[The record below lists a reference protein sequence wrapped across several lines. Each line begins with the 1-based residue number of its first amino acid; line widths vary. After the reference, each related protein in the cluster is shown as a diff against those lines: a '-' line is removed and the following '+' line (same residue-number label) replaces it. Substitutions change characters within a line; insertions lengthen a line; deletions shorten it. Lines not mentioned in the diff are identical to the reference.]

1 MLRKWL
7 AAGLVAGLL
16 ATVLVV
22 SAAVRLGLLSVAFDR
37 PDTHWFWYAS
47 RAAGISAYLALA
59 ASVLGGLL
67 LSTGLADAWVARA
80 RSVDVHRW
88 LSAVALGL
96 IAGHAL
102 VLVGDPYVGFDALDL
117 VLPFV
122 SAYRPVAV
130 GLGVLAGYAAVVI
143 FGSFWFRRRLGQRG
157 WRRLHYLA
165 FPTLGLVTAHGA
177 LAGTDA
183 GTAWMRLVYLAV
195 TALVLWLTAYRV
207 VLYAAAARRGAA
219 ARAG

>member
-1 MLRKWL
+1 MLRKWF
-7 AAGLVAGLL
+7 AAGLL
-16 ATVLVV
+16 AGLLGTALVV
-22 SAAVRLGLLSVAFDR
+22 SAAVRLGLVSVAFTR

-67 LSTGLADAWVARA
+67 LSTSLADAWIARA
-80 RSVDVHRW
+80 RSVEVHRW

-102 VLVGDPYVGFDALDL
+102 LLLGDPYVRLDVLDL
-117 VLPFV
+117 LLPFV
-122 SAYRPVAV
+122 SAYRPLAV
-130 GLGVLAGYAAVVI
+130 GLGVLAGYAAVVV

-165 FPTLGLVTAHGA
+165 FPTLALVTAHGA

-183 GTAWMRLVYLAV
+183 GTSWMRLVYLTA

-207 VLYAAAARRGAA
+207 LLHAAAARGGAA